1 MSTPPAPKRRRVDS
15 LGIHKPFV
23 SPLKRNTGLPTNSTS
38 TPAPSRTQPT
48 PSTPYT
54 PLRSSNLKTSTPLHP
69 YPHDPEIVRA
79 QQAIRNLEARIR
91 ILRSQNG
98 ILSQAVQITT
108 IPTPSSQQSSDPAS
122 FGSKSSCPSSSTPT
136 QQQHQPRLI
145 RLSQKWKKASQQAAE
160 EVFSSFSQNIKDN
173 GGYTTYL
180 QNQRRNTTS
189 AAFFNDEDD
198 KTAKDA
204 TNEEDW
210 RDEDGDVLT
219 ERGKRQ
225 RRGEMEEKEHGYKQ
239 QRENEGGDEEEEEE
253 EELSLGT
260 MLQVLNIDPEV
271 IGWDTKT
278 LAWK

>member
-23 SPLKRNTGLPTNSTS
+23 SPLKRNAAPLNTTTS
-38 TPAPSRTQPT
+38 IPAPSRTQPT

-54 PLRSSNLKTSTPLHP
+54 PLRSSNLKTSTPLHLH
-69 YPHDPEIVRA
+69 PHDPEIVA
-79 QQAIRNLEARIR
+79 TQQAIKHLEARIR
-91 ILRSQNG
+91 VLRSQNG
-98 ILSQAVQITT
+98 ILAQAVQITT
-108 IPTPSSQQSSDPAS
+108 IPATSSQPSSGPVAPDPATS
-122 FGSKSSCPSSSTPT
+122 TPPSSSSTK
-136 QQQHQPRLI
+136 QPRLI
-145 RLSQKWKKASQQAAE
+145 RLTHKWKKATQLAAE
-160 EVFSSFSQNIKDN
+160 EVFTSFSQNIKDN
-173 GGYTTYL
+173 GGYTSYL
-180 QNQRRNTTS
+180 QNQRQSQSS
-189 AAFFNDEDD
+189 ASAFFNDEDD
-198 KTAKDA
+198 TKDA

-225 RRGEMEEKEHGYKQ
+225 RRGEMEEKEYGY
-239 QRENEGGDEEEEEE
+239 RGDGGGDEDEDEEE

-271 IGWDTKT
+271 IGWNSKT

>member
-1 MSTPPAPKRRRVDS
+1 MSTPPAHKRRRVDS

-23 SPLKRNTGLPTNSTS
+23 SPLKRNASTNTAS
-38 TPAPSRTQPT
+38 TPAPSRTHPT

-69 YPHDPEIVRA
+69 HIQDPEIVQA
-79 QQAIRNLEARIR
+79 QQAIKNLEAKIR
-91 ILRSQNG
+91 VLRSQNG

-108 IPTPSSQQSSDPAS
+108 IPATSSQPSS
-122 FGSKSSCPSSSTPT
+122 GSATSTSHSSTST
-136 QQQHQPRLI
+136 QPRLI

-180 QNQRRNTTS
+180 QNQRQNTTS
-189 AAFFNDEDD
+189 ASAFFNDEDD
-198 KTAKDA
+198 TKDA

-225 RRGEMEEKEHGYKQ
+225 RRGEMQEKEHGYKQ
-239 QRENEGGDEEEEEE
+239 QREDEGGDEEGEEEE

-271 IGWDTKT
+271 IGWDSKT